1 MDNANRFTQNR
12 SRSAGKPPTAQAAF
26 PTDEPRPHKPGVRLT
41 ADQMRRF
48 KIALAQR
55 GEKIQDALERLV
67 EQYIDETRLQG

>member
-1 MDNANRFTQNR
+1 
-12 SRSAGKPPTAQAAF
+12 
-26 PTDEPRPHKPGVRLT
+26 
-41 ADQMRRF
+41 MRRF